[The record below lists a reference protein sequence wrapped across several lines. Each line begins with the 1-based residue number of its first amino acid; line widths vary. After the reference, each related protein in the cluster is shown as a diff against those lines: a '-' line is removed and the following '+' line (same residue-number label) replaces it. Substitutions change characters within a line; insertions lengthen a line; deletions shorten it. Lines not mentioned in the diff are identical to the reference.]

1 VFAISP
7 RTARVQCIDLESI
20 GAVGLGIE
28 GEASMAGDPQ
38 ELSCADV
45 AQRLERG
52 EPLLLLDVRE
62 GWEREIAVIPDSY
75 HIPMGEVPN
84 RLHEIPADQT
94 VVVQCH
100 HGGRSM
106 QVARLL
112 VSKGYTQVYNLAGGI
127 DAWSRDVDDSLPTY

>member
-1 VFAISP
+1 M
-7 RTARVQCIDLESI
+7 T
-20 GAVGLGIE
+20 
-28 GEASMAGDPQ
+28 GDPQ
-38 ELSCADV
+38 ELSCAEV

-62 GWEREIAVIPDSY
+62 SWEREIATIPGSC
-75 HIPMGEVPN
+75 HIPMGEVPD
-84 RLHEIPADQT
+84 RLHEVPVDQT

-112 VSKGYTQVYNLAGGI
+112 LSKGYAQVYNLAGGI
-127 DAWSRDVDDSLPTY
+127 DAWAKEVDDSLPTY

>member
-1 VFAISP
+1 
-7 RTARVQCIDLESI
+7 
-20 GAVGLGIE
+20 
-28 GEASMAGDPQ
+28 MAGDPQ
-38 ELSCADV
+38 ELTCTEV

-52 EPLLLLDVRE
+52 EVLVVLDVRE
-62 GWEREIAVIPDSY
+62 GWEREIVTIADSY

-84 RLHEIPADQT
+84 RLHEIPGDQT

-127 DAWSRDVDDSLPTY
+127 DAWARDVDRSLPTY

>member
-1 VFAISP
+1 
-7 RTARVQCIDLESI
+7 
-20 GAVGLGIE
+20 
-28 GEASMAGDPQ
+28 MAGDPQ
-38 ELSCADV
+38 ELSCTDV

-52 EPLLLLDVRE
+52 EVLVVLDVRE
-62 GWEREIAVIPDSY
+62 GWEREIVTISGSY

-112 VSKGYTQVYNLAGGI
+112 VSKGYSQVYNLAGGI
-127 DAWSRDVDDSLPTY
+127 DAWAKDVDDSLPTY